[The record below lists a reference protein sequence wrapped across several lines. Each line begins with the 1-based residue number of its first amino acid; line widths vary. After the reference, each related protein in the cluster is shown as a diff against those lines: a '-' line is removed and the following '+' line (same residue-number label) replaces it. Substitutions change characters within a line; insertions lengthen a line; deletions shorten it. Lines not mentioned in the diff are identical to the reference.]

1 MTNNELKSFPSARSI
16 KPTTNPTFAARQT
29 AMNRWISAS
38 AFCRANAS
46 RSSTWYPLRK
56 SSGNTTK
63 SAWQDFTMSSTYVAL
78 EATSRGAGSA
88 CTTCMRIFL
97 GCIGLLSDLQKH
109 VRLEYR
115 KEPLS
120 SSYHEGFEVAGQKGA
135 ILQHFSYAATSMP
148 DCAANDGGYYVGLR
162 ELIRI

>member
-1 MTNNELKSFPSARSI
+1 
-16 KPTTNPTFAARQT
+16 
-29 AMNRWISAS
+29 
-38 AFCRANAS
+38 
-46 RSSTWYPLRK
+46 
-56 SSGNTTK
+56 
-63 SAWQDFTMSSTYVAL
+63 
-78 EATSRGAGSA
+78 
-88 CTTCMRIFL
+88 MRISL
-97 GCIGLLSDLQKH
+97 GCIGFLSDLQKH

-162 ELIRI
+162 ELIRIDFENVLIKDAEVGDLAGGNHALIRIAP